1 MEVIHLLK
9 KLLNILIITLLL
21 VSFNQFVLAGNT
33 ATQNINI
40 TVSNINELSLSN
52 NEVNLLVNAP
62 SSGSSLD
69 KVSDSTTTISYSTN
83 ETNQK
88 ITAKLDKAMADG
100 LTLLVEV
107 ASTSGNSMGQVMLE
121 DLAVDVVTGLSNVSE
136 SGETVTYTLVPDMFA
151 VPSTET
157 YTITYT
163 ITSL

>member
-1 MEVIHLLK
+1 MLK
-9 KLLNILIITLLL
+9 NLLNILILILLL
-21 VSFNQFVLAGNT
+21 VSFNQFVMAGNT
-33 ATQNINI
+33 ASQNINI
-40 TVSNINELSLSN
+40 TVSNINEISLSDN
-52 NEVNLLVNAP
+52 DVNLIVNVP
-62 SSGSSLD
+62 SSGSTLD
-69 KVSDSTTTISYSTN
+69 KVSDSSTTISYSTN

-88 ITAKLDKAMADG
+88 ITAKLDRAMADG

-121 DLAVDVVTGLSNVSE
+121 DLAVDVVTNLSNVSE

-163 ITSL
+163 ITSS

>member
-88 ITAKLDKAMADG
+88 ITAKLDRAMADG